1 MQGGKDMKEKREYA
15 FDLLRVISMFMV
27 IVVHVSNVYSRS
39 YGIISNQNFLFSLI
53 YNTISRISVPIFLM
67 ISGAL
72 LLDRKFDKTKY
83 RKRIMKFLILIIIWD
98 IIYLVWEYF
107 YLGNTYEP
115 LYRLLIEPYR
125 AHLWFLYTIII
136 LYLLQPLMKIIMDKS
151 NKVVKILLLIIWFT
165 CGAISMMNP
174 RIGEYFTFVSYAGFF
189 IVGKYLYDYVK
200 KYVTPKH
207 NLVEII
213 VIVVCIILS
222 IILNYKASLK
232 YDMFYNFF
240 FAYRTPMITFA
251 SFAFYAFIIT
261 NYQKESIGKVLSTL
275 SEVSLGVYLI
285 HGIFLDIVVR
295 TIPHYSLNPLFAIPV
310 FSILIFIA
318 SVGSVY
324 LLRKIKILQ
333 KIF

>member
-1 MQGGKDMKEKREYA
+1 
-15 FDLLRVISMFMV
+15 
-27 IVVHVSNVYSRS
+27 
-39 YGIISNQNFLFSLI
+39 
-53 YNTISRISVPIFLM
+53 
-67 ISGAL
+67 
-72 LLDRKFDKTKY
+72 
-83 RKRIMKFLILIIIWD
+83 
-98 IIYLVWEYF
+98 
-107 YLGNTYEP
+107 
-115 LYRLLIEPYR
+115 
-125 AHLWFLYTIII
+125 
-136 LYLLQPLMKIIMDKS
+136 
-151 NKVVKILLLIIWFT
+151 
-165 CGAISMMNP
+165 MMNP